1 MTRQPTHDDKRT
13 RLVKAVQACRRKVE
27 GLDDDEAWRDFLE
40 ATAGLRSLSNMNAP
54 QMGRV
59 LDALHARGAPRT
71 ASTASRYTNTQQM
84 RMIRG
89 LWLEL
94 ADLGTVRDRSEA
106 ALNTFVKRQTGQD
119 VGRLDARA
127 AGQVI
132 EALAAWRQR
141 VLPG

>member
-13 RLVKAVQACRRKVE
+13 RLIKAVQACRRKVE
-27 GLDDDEAWRDFLE
+27 GLDDDDAWRDFLE
-40 ATAGLRSLSNMNAP
+40 ATAGLRSLSDMNAP

-59 LDALHARGAPRT
+59 LDALHARGAPR
-71 ASTASRYTNTQQM
+71 TASRYTNTQQM

-119 VGRLDARA
+119 VGRLDPRA

-132 EALAAWRQR
+132 EALTAWRQR
-141 VLPG
+141 VSPA